1 MKKLIAFI
9 IFGLLATLYV
19 GYYESVDDA
28 EVNKVFFIKKSPSLQ
43 VKFRHLFANDADD
56 KPLEK
61 LTSEQR
67 EQVIEY
73 CKYRLGID
81 TKLKNQKELEACKQR

>member
-1 MKKLIAFI
+1 MKKLIAFV

-19 GYYESVDDA
+19 GYYESLDDA

-61 LTSEQR
+61 LTSDQR
-67 EQVIEY
+67 QQVISY
-73 CKYRLGID
+73 CKYHLGID
-81 TKLKNQKELEACKQR
+81 TALTSQEELEACKQR